1 MRKAE
6 YDIEGFIFQADGCV
20 QSRCPTVT
28 YWPITVTLWWPH
40 YTSEV
45 PPFLG
50 LVGWSYHYELPFSR
64 QDNLKVSK
72 GNFKLSTILN
82 KDFAQLHSRL
92 IIFSVWTFFH
102 SYKQVHSKGVSFK
115 QWLNLLHEILGG
127 PI

>member
-6 YDIEGFIFQADGCV
+6 YDIEGFIFQANEYV
-20 QSRCPTVT
+20 QSCHPTVT
-28 YWPITVTLWWPH
+28 YWPIIVTLWWPH

-50 LVGWSYHYELPFSR
+50 LVCWLYCYELPFSR

-72 GNFKLSTILN
+72 GNSKLSTMLN
-82 KDFAQLHSRL
+82 KVFAQLHSR
-92 IIFSVWTFFH
+92 IINFSVWNFFH
-102 SYKQVHSKGVSFK
+102 SYKQVHSKGVSLE